1 MLFLLQTGYND
12 LDIDMYI
19 LKEELKKQHYTHDSL
34 EITLEI
40 LMNNFNNYN
49 KDAITVGTLDFVGF
63 WLKEKFNIQNMNPI
77 EVPDE
82 LRKEKYLKRKY
93 SIRKKE
99 DLPKSGYYFTKYV
112 SKLKEFTHIGQIDTL
127 QYVDIDKEPFLK
139 DGLYQVSEVVDILAE
154 YRVFVQNNE
163 VKYIAW
169 YDGKPVVQL
178 DMSLLLEMVGVYSL
192 SDSRP
197 NAYTMDIAVIKD
209 RGTAILE
216 VHPWVSV
223 GLYGYMFGSYLPYAY
238 RDGLDYYKNI
248 NKEITVYSNF

>member
-1 MLFLLQTGYND
+1 MLFLLQTEYND

-19 LKEELKKQHYTHDSL
+19 LKEELKKQHYIHNSL
-34 EITLEI
+34 DITLET
-40 LMNNFNNYN
+40 LMNNFNHYN
-49 KDAITVGTLDFVGF
+49 KEAITVGTLDFVGF
-63 WLKEKFNIQNMNPI
+63 WLKEKFGIQNMNPI
-77 EVPDE
+77 EVPNE
-82 LRKEKYLKRKY
+82 LRKDKYLKRKY

-112 SKLKEFTHIGQIDTL
+112 SKLKEFTHIGQIENL
-127 QYVDIDKEPFLK
+127 QVDKEPFLK

-154 YRVFVQNNE
+154 YRVFVQNDE

-178 DMSLLLEMVGVYSL
+178 DMSLLLEMIGIYSL

-223 GLYGYMFGSYLPYAY
+223 GLYGYMLGSYLPYAY

-248 NKEITVYSNF
+248 NKEITVYNNF

>member
-1 MLFLLQTGYND
+1 MLFLLQTGYKE
-12 LDIDMYI
+12 LDIDMFI
-19 LKEELKKQHYTHDSL
+19 LKEELSRQIYIHDSL
-34 EITLEI
+34 DITFED
-40 LMNNFNNYN
+40 LMSNLNVYN
-49 KDAITVGTLDFVGF
+49 KEAIPVGTLDFVGI
-63 WLKEKFNIQNMNPI
+63 WLKEKFNIHNMNPI

-82 LRKEKYLKRKY
+82 LRKERYLKRKY
-93 SIRKKE
+93 SIIKKE

-112 SKLKEFTHIGQIDTL
+112 SKLKEFTHIGQIETL
-127 QYVDIDKEPFLK
+127 QYTDINKESFLK
-139 DGLYQVSEVVDILAE
+139 DGFYQVSEVVDILAE
-154 YRVFVQNNE
+154 YRVFVQNDE

-178 DMSLLLEMVGVYSL
+178 DMNLLLEMIGVYSL
-192 SDSRP
+192 SNSRP
-197 NAYTMDIAVIKD
+197 NSYTMDIAVIKD

-238 RDGLDYYKNI
+238 RDGLDYYKDI